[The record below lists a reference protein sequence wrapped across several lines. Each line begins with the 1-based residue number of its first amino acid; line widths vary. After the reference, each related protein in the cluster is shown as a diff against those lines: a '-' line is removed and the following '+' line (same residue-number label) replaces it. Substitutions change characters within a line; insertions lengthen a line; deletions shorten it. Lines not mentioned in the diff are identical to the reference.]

1 MVVTDTRLTLKL
13 VNNLTKKVYI
23 FDNLSENANA
33 TDIFYCIDLQL
44 QPDMPDGEYN
54 YFLYNDGYEL
64 VRGIAQIGD
73 YTPEN
78 TTYRKNNNET
88 IVYNG

>member
-1 MVVTDTRLTLKL
+1 MVVKDTRLTLKL

-33 TDIFYCIDLQL
+33 TDIFYCINLQL

-54 YFLYNDGYEL
+54 YFLFDDGYEL
-64 VRGIAQIGD
+64 VKGLCIIGD

-78 TTYRKNNNET
+78 TTYNNNTET

>member
-54 YFLYNDGYEL
+54 YFLYQDGYLL
-64 VRGIAQIGD
+64 VQGICQIGD

-78 TTYRKNNNET
+78 TRFNNDEEV
-88 IVYNG
+88 IVFEG